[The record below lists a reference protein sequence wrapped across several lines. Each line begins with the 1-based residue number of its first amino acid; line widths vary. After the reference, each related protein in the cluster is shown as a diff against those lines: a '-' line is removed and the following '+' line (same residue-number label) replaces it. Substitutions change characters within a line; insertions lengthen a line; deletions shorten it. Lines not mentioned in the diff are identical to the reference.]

1 MFLKRILFNSI
12 MGRIKTKLIKRLTF
26 EIMGLSK
33 DKLTNSFGD
42 NKKIVAELL
51 GDASKKIRNSVA
63 GYVTRLMKNKE
74 EY

>member
-1 MFLKRILFNSI
+1 

-26 EIMGLSK
+26 EIVKQSR
-33 DKLTNSFGD
+33 DKLTTQFEE
-42 NKKIVAELL
+42 NKKVVGELL

-63 GYVTRLMKNKE
+63 GYVTRLMKIKE

>member
-1 MFLKRILFNSI
+1 MV

-26 EIMGLSK
+26 EIVKQSRERLSTQF
-33 DKLTNSFGD
+33 DE
-42 NKKIVAELL
+42 NKKVVGELI

-63 GYVTRLMKNKE
+63 GYVTRLMKIKE